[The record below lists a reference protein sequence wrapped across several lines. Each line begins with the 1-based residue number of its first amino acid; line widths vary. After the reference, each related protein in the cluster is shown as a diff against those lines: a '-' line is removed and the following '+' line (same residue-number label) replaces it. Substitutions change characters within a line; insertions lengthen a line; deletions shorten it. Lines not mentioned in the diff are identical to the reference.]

1 VKESQ
6 QETAMEEKM
15 FGRPQNMFLESN
27 RLGRI
32 AKLAG
37 AFLVLLML
45 SLSASAQILYGSL
58 TGTVVDKTGASISNV
73 AITLTDQ
80 GTGAVRTVNA
90 SDNGTY
96 SFLNVLPGV
105 YAVSISSTQNFGAFG
120 QKNIQIEPNRQ
131 IRIDIT
137 LQPASVSTQI
147 TVTDAPPMLQ
157 TETAEVNSE
166 ISKDELAQLPLTS
179 GGGRSFQALYTLIP
193 GGAAV
198 TEQNSTASN
207 PSRAMSVNVNGA
219 DNQGNTT
226 RIDGAVNYYGW
237 LPYLIAYVP
246 PADSIE
252 NVSVTTNSFN
262 AEQGQAGGAS
272 IKITTKSGTS
282 NFHGGAWEYYQD
294 AGLSARGYTSTKAS
308 LISTSNPTGSV
319 PKNVFNEFGFN
330 IGGPVYIPKILTG
343 KKKLFFFD
351 NFERTT
357 RRQLITNSSMS
368 IPDATMAAGNF
379 SEAAPYTTLYDP
391 QPTAAWVAAFTPT
404 AACPTLAYTSGFL
417 NYKCRPSFTSEYAE
431 TGNNV
436 NTIPASRIAAA
447 STTMIANLAK
457 ITQQI
462 GTPSSTLLAS
472 NMANDYTGVA
482 TLAYNRT
489 TNDAKITY
497 VLSDNTQMFGKYS
510 IEPFSVL
517 DPQVLGAAGGG
528 TADGGQPGAAAGRI
542 QNVGLGVSH
551 VFTPNLVLDADF
563 GYTRQYS
570 GVQDATDIGLGN
582 YGSDT
587 LKIPGTN
594 GVGSL
599 YAGQP
604 PFFMNGLSALGN
616 TGLANPF
623 LFRDNQF
630 TGDVNLSWIKGRH
643 STKYGFTAYH
653 FLLNHFQPTS
663 GGGITSVRG
672 GFYFQGNM
680 TCAGTSSC
688 GMTAYNALADFLL
701 GLPNNVG
708 NGSTNQAVAK
718 AMSISNPNSMRW
730 WEYGAY
736 AQDQWSVTHK
746 LTLSYGVRYEM
757 YPAPYRDHSGMYI
770 ADPTLPQSAN
780 VEIGGVGG
788 NPESA
793 GVDMGHGFY
802 APRLGVIYR
811 LNEKTVIRS
820 GSGITTDPDS
830 LRYLRDAY
838 PIDLAVSYTSSNGTG
853 TISVDPSNKTN
864 YSTGEPMTLTYG
876 IPAVATPDFSSGFA
890 SLPLNGSTTTT
901 PKKFHRGYLES
912 WNLIIQRDL
921 GRQLVA
927 SVGYVGNHMV
937 RQQASVSPYNSSPL
951 PSSSSSCMA
960 NGQWNPS
967 TGLTGS
973 CSFQVNTNFSQTWC
987 KGLSNCYNSGGMTIA
1002 GPIFS
1007 SMYSSLQSQLTQ
1019 NFGQNGSLGT
1029 IFTWSHAIDYSDNGA
1044 GTGGGGTTFNY
1055 PTMYYLNKGN
1065 AGFDRKFNVQVWG
1078 MYNLPFGRG
1087 QRLVNHGVLAQII
1100 GGFVLNGQFS
1110 HTSGAPFSVSSNS
1123 NVVGAITPGFNSTW
1137 AELVSPY
1144 KQEGGHNRKFGD
1156 TAVSGG
1162 KPWFNPASFATVTEP
1177 TYTATMSQASITA
1190 PVLPN
1195 TGRNQFRG
1203 PGQSVFN
1210 ASAFRSIHIYRK
1222 SDFQIRAEA
1231 FNLFNHPQLNTPN
1244 TTVPTASNIA
1254 AGNYGTFGLITSFG
1268 NTRSL
1273 QFGGRLTF

>member
-1 VKESQ
+1 MS
-6 QETAMEEKM
+6 
-15 FGRPQNMFLESN
+15 GRPTISRRFKKCAVQTLLMMVAILTMFLGSST
-27 RLGRI
+27 I
-32 AKLAG
+32 H
-37 AFLVLLML
+37 
-45 SLSASAQILYGSL
+45 AQILYGSL
-58 TGTVVDKTGASISNV
+58 SGVVADQAGALIPNI

-80 GTGAVRTVNA
+80 GTGSLRTVNA
-90 SDNGTY
+90 SETGMY
-96 SFLNVLPGV
+96 SFLNILPGS
-105 YAVSISSTQNFGAFG
+105 YTVSVPMAGNFGGFT
-120 QKNIQIEPNRQ
+120 QKNVTIEPNRQ
-131 IRIDIT
+131 LRIDIV
-137 LQPASVSTQI
+137 LQPASVSAQI
-147 TVTDAPPMLQ
+147 TVSDAPPLMQ
-157 TETAEVNSE
+157 TESAEVNSE
-166 ISKDELAQLPLTS
+166 ISQTELAQLPITS

-193 GGAAV
+193 GGTAV
-198 TEQNSTASN
+198 AEQNSTASN

-252 NVSVTTNSFN
+252 NVSITTNSFD

-272 IKITTKSGTS
+272 IKITTKSGTR
-282 NFHGGAWEYYQD
+282 NLHGGGWEYYQD
-294 AGLSARGYTSTKAS
+294 AGLNARGYVNTQPESVS
-308 LISTSNPTGSV
+308 LANPTGSI
-319 PKNVFNEFGFN
+319 PKNVFDEFGFN

-343 KKKLFFFD
+343 KQKLFFFD

-357 RRQLITNSSMS
+357 RRQSITNKMS
-368 IPDATMAAGNF
+368 LPDINMATGNF
-379 SEAAPYTTLYDP
+379 SEAAPYATLYDP

-404 AACPTLAYTSGFL
+404 ALCPSLTYTAGYL
-417 NYKCRPSFTSEYAE
+417 IPECRPTFTNEYGE
-431 TGNNV
+431 TGNSV
-436 NTIPASRIAAA
+436 NTIPTSRIAFAA
-447 STTMIANLAK
+447 STMAANASK
-457 ITQQI
+457 YYQQI
-462 GTPSSTLLAS
+462 GTPSAALLKS
-472 NMANDYTGVA
+472 FMANDYIGAA

-497 VLSDNTQMFGKYS
+497 VPNENTQVFGKYS

-542 QNVGLGVSH
+542 QNVGLGASR

-570 GVQDATDIGLGN
+570 GVSDPNDTGLGN
-582 YGSDT
+582 YGTDV

-594 GVGSL
+594 GIGSL

-604 PFFMNGLSALGN
+604 PFFINGLSALGN

-630 TGDVNLSWIKGRH
+630 TGDVNLSWIKGKH

-663 GGGITSVRG
+663 GGGVTSVRG
-672 GFYFQGNM
+672 GFNFQGNM
-680 TCAGTSSC
+680 TCDSYINTTTNKEVVC
-688 GMTAYNALADFLL
+688 PVNAYNALADFLL
-701 GLPNNVG
+701 GLPNNTSG
-708 NGSTNQAVAK
+708 QAVAK
-718 AMSISNPNSMRW
+718 ATSISNPNSMRW

-736 AQDQWSVTHK
+736 AQDQWSVTQK

-757 YPAPYRDHSGMYI
+757 YPAPYRDRSGLYV
-770 ADPTLPQSAN
+770 ADPTLPQTAN

-788 NPESA
+788 NPQSA
-793 GVDMGHGFY
+793 GVDMGHGFF

-820 GSGITTDPDS
+820 GSGLTTDPDS
-830 LRYLRDAY
+830 LRYMRDTY
-838 PIDLAVSYTSSNGTG
+838 PIDLAVSYTSSNGPG
-853 TISVDPSNKTN
+853 TIAVDAAGNPL
-864 YSTGEPMTLTYG
+864 PLTVG
-876 IPAVATPDFSSGFA
+876 IPTVPVPSFSSGFA
-890 SLPLNGSTTTT
+890 SLPVGGSTTTT
-901 PKKFHRGYLES
+901 PKNFHRGYLES
-912 WNLIIQRDL
+912 WNLILQRDL
-921 GRQLVA
+921 GHQLVA

-951 PSSSSSCMA
+951 PSGSTSCMA

-967 TGLTGS
+967 TGLTGP

-1007 SMYSSLQSQLTQ
+1007 SMYSSMQSQLTQ
-1019 NFGQNGSLGT
+1019 NMGEKGSIGA

-1055 PTMYYLNKGN
+1055 PSLYYLNKGN
-1065 AGFDRKFNVQVWG
+1065 AGFDRKYNAQAWG
-1078 MYNLPFGRG
+1078 MYDLPFGHG
-1087 QRLVNHGVLAQII
+1087 QSFASHGVLAAII

-1110 HTSGAPFSVSSNS
+1110 HTSGAPFSVSSNT
-1123 NVVGAITPGFNSTW
+1123 NVIGAIAPGFNSTW

-1144 KQEGGHNRKFGD
+1144 QQESGHNRKVGD

-1162 KPWFNPASFATVTEP
+1162 KPWFNPASFATVSEP
-1177 TYTATMSQASITA
+1177 TYTATESQSSITA

-1203 PGQSVFN
+1203 PGQSVVN
-1210 ASAFRSIHIYRK
+1210 ASIFRSIPLYRE
-1222 SDFQIRAEA
+1222 SQFQIRFEA
-1231 FNLFNHPQLNTPN
+1231 FNVFNHPLLNNPN
-1244 TTVPTASNIA
+1244 ATV
-1254 AGNYGTFGLITSFG
+1254 GGGTFGYITSFG

-1273 QFGGRLTF
+1273 QFGGRYSF